1 MFIHEQNVQKNTF
14 DQIFKSCSSVYR
26 IIFLYTNAIPCL
38 TEKTLLIFCS
48 YNSGDQ
54 TLSEIQ
60 RFMIDEICPFYSS
73 KFIIDLEYDTPCRYF
88 FFIFPQEKRKMKWK
102 NYPNMFLYSQSMA
115 NFEAVHWNIPLS
127 INVLFLKSAGAIINS
142 HVLMRIIFKVVLK
155 KNSLCYKMC
164 AHS

>member
-1 MFIHEQNVQKNTF
+1 MSLQKYHLAGLIFWCLFFHEQNVQKNTF

-60 RFMIDEICPFYSS
+60 RFMIDEIFPFYSS
-73 KFIIDLEYDTPCRYF
+73 KFIIHLEYETPCRDF
-88 FFIFPQEKRKMKWK
+88 FSSFHRKKEKWNEKITQICFCIPKVWQILKRFIGTF
-102 NYPNMFLYSQSMA
+102 
-115 NFEAVHWNIPLS
+115 H
-127 INVLFLKSAGAIINS
+127 
-142 HVLMRIIFKVVLK
+142 
-155 KNSLCYKMC
+155 
-164 AHS
+164 

>member
-1 MFIHEQNVQKNTF
+1 MSLQKYHLAGLIFWCLFMSKMCKKNTF

-60 RFMIDEICPFYSS
+60 RFMIDEIFPFTLQNLLYIWNTKPHVDIFFSS
-73 KFIIDLEYDTPCRYF
+73 FHRKKEKWNEKITQICFCTPKVWQTLKRFIGTF
-88 FFIFPQEKRKMKWK
+88 
-102 NYPNMFLYSQSMA
+102 
-115 NFEAVHWNIPLS
+115 H
-127 INVLFLKSAGAIINS
+127 
-142 HVLMRIIFKVVLK
+142 
-155 KNSLCYKMC
+155 
-164 AHS
+164 

>member
-1 MFIHEQNVQKNTF
+1 MSLQKYHLAGLIFWCLFMSKMCKKNTF

-60 RFMIDEICPFYSS
+60 RFMIDEIFPFYSS
-73 KFIIDLEYDTPCRYF
+73 KFIIHLEYETQCRYF
-88 FFIFPQEKRKMKWK
+88 F
-102 NYPNMFLYSQSMA
+102 
-115 NFEAVHWNIPLS
+115 HLS
-127 INVLFLKSAGAIINS
+127 TGK
-142 HVLMRIIFKVVLK
+142 K
-155 KNSLCYKMC
+155 KNEMKKLPKYVFVFPKYGKFWSGSLEHSIKHKCFTSEECGCNYKFSNSDEN
-164 AHS
+164 HF